1 MNGPGEEFWEKAR
14 KARRPL
20 LALDYDGTLAPFQT
34 DRMAAV
40 PLPGV
45 TETIE
50 SIILDTPTIMAVI
63 SGRPLFE
70 LDRLMGPVSSK
81 MVAIGSHGWEWRDA
95 EANLRPAGLDAD
107 TDKRLEKARFAALES
122 GAKRLGDDAEKRIER
137 KAASVAAHVRGLD
150 SNTADAWLSEIR
162 TSWDAL
168 SVPVL
173 EVMEFDGGL
182 EIRSAERNKGRAMTE
197 LLAFTGGPDFPV
209 YVGDDLTDEDA
220 FRALPE
226 HGAGIK
232 VGDGR
237 TAAGY
242 RLEDCEAVKTF
253 LKKWASLLKPR

>member
-1 MNGPGEEFWEKAR
+1 MNGPGEEFWERAK

-34 DRMAAV
+34 DRMAAL

-45 TETIE
+45 TEAIG
-50 SIILDTPTIMAVI
+50 SIILDTKTIMAVV

-70 LDRLMGPVSSK
+70 LDRLMGPVSSQ

-95 EANLRPAGLDAD
+95 KGDLRPAGLDVD
-107 TDKRLEKARFAALES
+107 TDKLFEKARSAALES
-122 GAKRLGDDAEKRIER
+122 GTNKLGADARQRVER

-150 SNTADAWLSEIR
+150 PKTADAWLSEIR
-162 TSWDAL
+162 TSWQAL
-168 SVPVL
+168 STPGL

-182 EIRSAERNKGRAMTE
+182 EIRSAERNKGRAITE
-197 LLAFTGGPDFPV
+197 LLRFTGGPDFPV

-232 VGDGR
+232 VGEGH

-242 RLEDCEAVKTF
+242 RLEDCEAVKSF
-253 LKKWASLLKPR
+253 LQKWAHLFKSR